1 VIKVLIV
8 DDIPETR
15 EHLSRLLGLERDL
28 DVAGTAGTG
37 EEAIKVAME
46 LRPDVI
52 VMDINMPGMDG
63 VQAAEIISQRLPTCP
78 IIMMSVHGE
87 ADQLKRSISAGARE
101 FLVKPFSGDEF
112 SASIRT
118 VFERE
123 LSRRT
128 QFEATLPAV
137 PAAAVPSSED
147 GEHQVIAVFSPKG
160 GAGRT
165 TIATNLAVALHR
177 ETGARVCLVDA
188 NLQFGD
194 VGVLLNLNP
203 KDRSIA
209 EAVETGEPD
218 GDIIDSCV
226 IDHSTGIRVLLAPPS
241 PEGADLVSAHYMR
254 TIIDHLRTGHDFVV
268 VDLPSGLSDLTLA
281 VMDAADTIIVLT
293 ALEITTIK
301 NVRLFLEVTEQ
312 LEYAR
317 AKVRLVINRADAA
330 QGIRIADVEA
340 SVRRPIDGTIVS
352 DGRLSV
358 LAVNRGVPFVVSHP
372 DSVLSRDVTKLAR
385 TLAGE
390 AGAAQDQPNKRGLF
404 ARR

>member
-1 VIKVLIV
+1 MIKVLIV

-28 DVAGTAGTG
+28 DVAGTVGSG

-63 VQAAEIISQRLPTCP
+63 VAAAEIISQRLPSSL

-87 ADQLKRSISAGARE
+87 ADQLKRAISAGARE

-112 SASIRT
+112 STSIRR
-118 VFERE
+118 VYERE
-123 LSRRT
+123 VGRRT
-128 QFEATLPAV
+128 QFEASMPTPA
-137 PAAAVPSSED
+137 PASVSLDEGD
-147 GEHQVIAVFSPKG
+147 HQVIAVFSPKG

-177 ETGARVCLVDA
+177 ETGARVCLMDA
-188 NLQFGD
+188 NFQFGD

-203 KDRSIA
+203 KNSSIA
-209 EAVETGEPD
+209 DAVETGEPD
-218 GDIIDSCV
+218 GDIIDSV
-226 IDHSTGIRVLLAPPS
+226 TIEHSTGIRVLLAPPA
-241 PEGADLVSAHYMR
+241 PEGADLVTAPYVR
-254 TIIDHLRTGHDFVV
+254 KIVEHLRAVNDYVV
-268 VDLPSGLSDLTLA
+268 IDLPAGLSDHSLA
-281 VMDAADTIIVLT
+281 VMDMADTIVVLA

-301 NVRLFLEVTEQ
+301 NVRLFLEVADQ
-312 LEYAR
+312 LEYSR
-317 AKVRLVINRADAA
+317 SKVRLVINRADAA

-340 SVRRPIDGTIVS
+340 SVRRPIDSTIVS

-372 DSVLSRDVTKLAR
+372 DSVLSRDITKLAR
-385 TLAGE
+385 TLAGD
-390 AGAAQDQPNKRGLF
+390 AGAATDQPNKRGLF

>member
-1 VIKVLIV
+1 MIKVLIV

-15 EHLSRLLGLERDL
+15 DHLSRLLGLERDL

-63 VQAAEIISQRLPTCP
+63 VQAAEIITQRLPSCP

-87 ADQLKRSISAGARE
+87 ADQLKRAISAGARE

-123 LSRRT
+123 LARRT
-128 QFEATLPAV
+128 QFESALPAMTTPPV
-137 PAAAVPSSED
+137 TDAAD
-147 GEHQVIAVFSPKG
+147 HQVIAVFSPKG

-165 TIATNLAVALHR
+165 TIATNLAVALHQD
-177 ETGARVCLVDA
+177 TGSRVCLVDA

-209 EAVETGEPD
+209 DAVETGEPD
-218 GDIIDSCV
+218 GDIIDSV
-226 IDHSTGIRVLLAPPS
+226 IVDHSTGIRVLLAPPS
-241 PEGADLVSAHYMR
+241 PEGADMVTPAYMR
-254 TIIDHLRTGHDFVV
+254 KIVDHLRIAHDYVV
-268 VDLPSGLSDLTLA
+268 IDLPSGLSDLSLA
-281 VMDAADTIIVLT
+281 VMDAADTIMVLT

-317 AKVRLVINRADAA
+317 SKIRLVINRADAA

-372 DSVLSRDVTKLAR
+372 DSILSRDVMKLAR
-385 TLAGE
+385 TFAGE